1 MKKVDGNKESKKSSG
16 IITNPVLYSKHN
28 GNAVTI
34 RSKVKWYKRLWYIIS
49 NPITYIFA
57 GRIRY

>member
-1 MKKVDGNKESKKSSG
+1 MIENTNVIPYIKEDGNA
-16 IITNPVLYSKHN
+16 I
-28 GNAVTI
+28 TI
-34 RSKVKWYKRLWYIIS
+34 RTGVKWYKRLWYIIS

>member
-1 MKKVDGNKESKKSSG
+1 MIENTNVIPYIKEDGNA
-16 IITNPVLYSKHN
+16 I
-28 GNAVTI
+28 TI
-34 RSKVKWYKRLWYIIS
+34 RTRVKWYKRLWYIIT